1 LRATKGFTGDE
12 YAFVYRSKKAYL
24 PGKAPEDEMDPR
36 SKLMPSRWTADTTA
50 VMDPSSRLMPTRW
63 TAEGRPKGLRAAKSA
78 GVLVFT
84 EEQRSA
90 GAEAAV
96 FTEAQI
102 SKAMR
107 QLPPVWQKDEKGY
120 WVEAEPD
127 EEQRARAVEL
137 LREALSKPV
146 VSRQPRASNLRATKG
161 FTGDEYAFVYRTK
174 GASKPGTARVTQAER
189 VAATAAYREQQRKA
203 SASGL
208 SPLAF
213 TEEQRSAGADA
224 VFTEAQISNAMRA
237 LTPVWQKNEKGY
249 WVDATPEEEKLEQAL
264 AILRKE
270 LAEPVVPE
278 SRRSRASGLRA
289 TKGFTGDEF
298 AFVYRT
304 QAAYDKET
312 ALGSRITNVRQAKKD
327 RVSDSRDSLGVNP
340 VTPLKGSPLD
350 WVAPKSS
357 DEGVVVPTG
366 SSEVEKKQ
374 EELMQ
379 MGPGRYWPK
388 D

>member
-1 LRATKGFTGDE
+1 MG
-12 YAFVYRSKKAYL
+12 
-24 PGKAPEDEMDPR
+24 
-36 SKLMPSRWTADTTA
+36 
-50 VMDPSSRLMPTRW
+50 
-63 TAEGRPKGLRAAKSA
+63 GLRAAKSA

-213 TEEQRSAGADA
+213 TE
-224 VFTEAQISNAMRA
+224 AQISNAMRA

-249 WVDATPEEEKLEQAL
+249 WVDATPEEEKLEQAR
-264 AILRKE
+264 AILLKE

-289 TKGFTGDEF
+289 TKG
-298 AFVYRT
+298 
-304 QAAYDKET
+304 
-312 ALGSRITNVRQAKKD
+312 
-327 RVSDSRDSLGVNP
+327 
-340 VTPLKGSPLD
+340 
-350 WVAPKSS
+350 
-357 DEGVVVPTG
+357 
-366 SSEVEKKQ
+366 
-374 EELMQ
+374 
-379 MGPGRYWPK
+379 
-388 D
+388 